1 MAMLAVSSCSEKEL
15 EETPVGEDTTDEVV
29 VRNLVEVPCEFIVQP
44 FGNEMTKAK
53 TDPEPYSSN
62 ELMIYN
68 FWLLQFDGSD
78 RFQCAIYHEASSSV
92 NGNPYWGLDR
102 VKMSE
107 DHINSTKTVWVV
119 ANIGRYAVNGYEY
132 FVNYSGKTLSDFY
145 KDGLPL
151 SEVDQLKLLNGN
163 ATCVSDPNV
172 GLPIP
177 LSGGSSFD
185 ASQLTGV
192 DDNKALVIRLKS
204 IVAKL
209 TVNASSVAGA
219 SSLTLYGVPARVSY
233 APDYVDKTMFN
244 SLTYEY
250 DVALP
255 SNKTVTLYVPQ
266 NKPMVTTKT
275 QAQASSGTA
284 ATKTSNAPP
293 KATYFS
299 VGVTANSGKKLA
311 VNIFPGENE
320 KDYSILA
327 NTHYKETVSISDGI
341 YTSYLG
347 DNKDDSRLIEHLV
360 ETRESNCYMLH
371 PIYQGSTSYVNW
383 TNYKDEVYAL
393 PFVKRVNTAWS
404 GNSSKSIGASDEWV
418 VHLLWQDEPKRL
430 VYFSEPS
437 GLPAWRDDA
446 YDGDDY
452 ASEFYG
458 KGNENVYIKVQ
469 RSTGSDYTRGNVVVA
484 LRKKDSNGSYTAANG
499 QKYGDILWSWH
510 LWVTDYRPDDA
521 GAYSS
526 GHYENVKGV
535 SGSRVFHFDFWGTT
549 SSATYKWIMD
559 RNLGARGW
567 QPAGRYNTSVA
578 LNQQTEIN
586 PVAEGYGT
594 FYQWGRKD
602 PFPGRGVAN
611 GTNVNTLQLYN
622 IEGKTTSTKITSE
635 SSSSAVSMANMHA
648 KPTVLQQNIN
658 YSGMGGYWAWST
670 ANEKSLYDPCPPGWV
685 VPSNSVFLKF
695 VANKVKINTD
705 NVNEAYCR
713 RDDGGRTL
721 GKYGYGVSNYEAF
734 LVDPSGRATNNS
746 HGTPAIYF
754 PASGFVKSG
763 GDRDNGGICDLW
775 TLEQKAAT
783 TSTYLYIG
791 KSLGTNY
798 DGKRGWAIAHIQGE
812 TYNGEDGDTSSST
825 NTVGYFG
832 KHNAFGMRC
841 VKTSVSN

>member
-1 MAMLAVSSCSEKEL
+1 MRNLLIYIGVFMAMLAVSSCSEKEL

-233 APDYVDKTMFN
+233 APDYVDKTTFN

-255 SNKTVTLYVPQ
+255 SNKIVTLYVPQ

-293 KATYFS
+293 KAMYFS
-299 VGVTANSGKKLA
+299 VGVTASSGKKLA
-311 VNIFPGENE
+311 VNVFPGENE
-320 KDYSILA
+320 KDYNILA
-327 NTHYKETVSISDGI
+327 NTHYKETVSVADGI
-341 YTSYLG
+341 YTSYLS
-347 DNKDDSRLIEHLV
+347 DSKNDSRLIEHLV

-371 PIYQGSTSYVNW
+371 PIYQGSTSYVKW
-383 TNYKDEVYAL
+383 TNYKDEAYVL

-430 VYFSEPS
+430 VYFSETS
-437 GLPAWRDDA
+437 GLPAWQDNA
-446 YDGDDY
+446 SDGDDY
-452 ASEFYG
+452 AFEFYG
-458 KGNENVYIKVQ
+458 KGDENVYIKVQ
-469 RSTGSDYTRGNVVVA
+469 RSTGSNYTRGNVVVA
-484 LRKKDSNGSYTAANG
+484 LRKKDSNGSYAAANG

-510 LWVTDYRPDDA
+510 LWVTDYQPDDA

-526 GHYENVKGV
+526 AKGYHSAVKGEKD
-535 SGSRVFHFDFWGTT
+535 SRVFHFDFW
-549 SSATYKWIMD
+549 SDIYHWIMD
-559 RNLGARGW
+559 RNLGAKGW
-567 QPAGRYNTSVA
+567 TPALISNTSTSID
-578 LNQQTEIN
+578 NQTSIRATA
-586 PVAEGYGT
+586 PGYGL

-602 PFPGRGVAN
+602 PIPAN
-611 GTNVNTLQLYN
+611 TLSAGQNINSLQLYDITGAN
-622 IEGKTTSTKITSE
+622 ISDRVKAE
-635 SSSSAVSMANMHA
+635 SSANSMSMADLHSRPMA
-648 KPTVLQQNIN
+648 MQQNIN
-658 YSGMGGYWAWST
+658 YAALGGNWASHS
-670 ANEKSLYDPCPPGWV
+670 ADKKSLYDPCPPGWV
-685 VPSNSVFLKF
+685 VPSYLVYRKF
-695 VANKVKINTD
+695 VSKLDITIQD
-705 NVNEAYCR
+705 NVNVDYAPKTP
-713 RDDGGRTL
+713 GT
-721 GKYGYGVSNYEAF
+721 KFGYGINNYEGFA
-734 LVDPSGRATNNS
+734 VDPSGGNGATY
-746 HGTPAIYF
+746 AIYF
-754 PASGFVKSG
+754 PASGFVGSTGNRDMG
-763 GDRDNGGICDLW
+763 GLCDLW
-775 TLEQKAAT
+775 ALEAKSNAVA
-783 TSTYLYIG
+783 SYLYIG
-791 KSLGTNY
+791 RPLTGGGSSGST
-798 DGKRGWAIAHIQGE
+798 RGYAIVNVYGPSNF
-812 TYNGEDGDTSSST
+812 YNK
-825 NTVGYFG
+825 NM
-832 KHNAFGMRC
+832 AFGMRC
-841 VKTSVSN
+841 VKTSVSIQ

>member
-233 APDYVDKTMFN
+233 APDYVDKTTFN

-320 KDYSILA
+320 KDYNILA
-327 NTHYKETVSISDGI
+327 NTHYKETVSVADGI

-347 DNKDDSRLIEHLV
+347 DTKNDSRLIEHLV

-371 PIYQGSTSYVNW
+371 PIYQGSTSYVKW
-383 TNYKDEVYAL
+383 TNYKDEAYVL

-430 VYFSEPS
+430 VYFSETS
-437 GLPAWRDDA
+437 GLPAWQDNA
-446 YDGDDY
+446 SDGDDY
-452 ASEFYG
+452 AFEFYG
-458 KGNENVYIKVQ
+458 KGDENVYIKVQ
-469 RSTGSDYTRGNVVVA
+469 RSTSSNYTRGNVVVA
-484 LRKKDSNGSYTAANG
+484 LRKKDSNGSYAAANG

-510 LWVTDYRPDDA
+510 LWVTDYQPDDA

-526 GHYENVKGV
+526 AKGYHSTVKGED
-535 SGSRVFHFDFWGTT
+535 GSRVFHFDFW
-549 SSATYKWIMD
+549 SNIYHWIMD
-559 RNLGARGW
+559 RNLGAKGW
-567 QPAGRYNTSVA
+567 TPALRSNTSA
-578 LNQQTEIN
+578 SIDNQTSIRATA
-586 PVAEGYGT
+586 PGYGL

-602 PFPGRGVAN
+602 PIPAN
-611 GTNVNTLQLYN
+611 TLSAGQNINSLQLYDITGAN
-622 IEGKTTSTKITSE
+622 ISDRVKAE
-635 SSSSAVSMANMHA
+635 SSANSMSMADLHSRPMA
-648 KPTVLQQNIN
+648 MQQNIN
-658 YSGMGGYWAWST
+658 YAALGGNWASDS

-685 VPSNSVFLKF
+685 VPSYWVYRNF
-695 VANKVKINTD
+695 VSNLSSTIQD
-705 NVNEAYCR
+705 NVNVAYAPKTP
-713 RDDGGRTL
+713 GS
-721 GKYGYGVSNYEAF
+721 KFGYGINNYEGFA
-734 LVDPSGRATNNS
+734 VDPSGGKGATY
-746 HGTPAIYF
+746 AIYF
-754 PASGFVKSG
+754 PASGFVGSTGNRDMG
-763 GDRDNGGICDLW
+763 GLCDLW
-775 TLEQKAAT
+775 ALEAKSNDIA
-783 TSTYLYIG
+783 SYLYIG
-791 KSLGTNY
+791 RPLTGGGSNGTT
-798 DGKRGWAIAHIQGE
+798 RGYAIVNVYGPSNF
-812 TYNGEDGDTSSST
+812 YNK
-825 NTVGYFG
+825 NM
-832 KHNAFGMRC
+832 AFGMRC
-841 VKTSVSN
+841 VKTNVSNQ